1 MQGRSLK
8 KPWGGRFSQK
18 TEGLVE
24 AFTQSVYYDAR
35 FYKEDIKGS
44 IVHCEMLVRQGIIRP
59 EEGDKI
65 IQALLEIEREI
76 EEGAF
81 LPDPALEDIHMNIE
95 ARLIEKAGPVGGKLH
110 AARSRNDQ
118 VVLDERLYLREEV
131 RAVVEGVRR
140 LQKSLV
146 VRARGHLDTLLPGFT
161 HLQHAQ
167 PVRLA
172 FHLLAYVEMLERDWE
187 RFMDG
192 LKRVNVCPL
201 GAGALAG
208 TPLPIDRDW
217 VAKKLGFSR
226 VSPNAMDTVSDR
238 DFILEFL
245 AHAAITMIHLSR
257 MAEELVLWSSPEFS
271 FVELPDSYCT
281 GSSIMPQK
289 KNPDVA
295 ELVRGKTGRTVGNL
309 VSLLV
314 VMKGLPLAYNRD
326 LQEDK
331 EPLFDTADTL
341 KMSLRIMAGMYEK
354 VHFKVQEMEK
364 RAKESFTNATDL
376 ADYLVKKGVPFR
388 DAHRMVGELV
398 VYALNKGRSLEG
410 LSLEEMRMICPMV
423 EDDVYGVLELS
434 YGVDGRGSYGGT
446 AKNQVEERL
455 EVWEERLRDA

>member
-1 MQGRSLK
+1 
-8 KPWGGRFSQK
+8 
-18 TEGLVE
+18 
-24 AFTQSVYYDAR
+24 
-35 FYKEDIKGS
+35 
-44 IVHCEMLVRQGIIRP
+44 
-59 EEGDKI
+59 
-65 IQALLEIEREI
+65 
-76 EEGAF
+76 
-81 LPDPALEDIHMNIE
+81 
-95 ARLIEKAGPVGGKLH
+95 
-110 AARSRNDQ
+110 
-118 VVLDERLYLREEV
+118 
-131 RAVVEGVRR
+131 
-140 LQKSLV
+140 
-146 VRARGHLDTLLPGFT
+146 
-161 HLQHAQ
+161 
-167 PVRLA
+167 
-172 FHLLAYVEMLERDWE
+172 
-187 RFMDG
+187 
-192 LKRVNVCPL
+192 
-201 GAGALAG
+201 
-208 TPLPIDRDW
+208 
-217 VAKKLGFSR
+217 
-226 VSPNAMDTVSDR
+226 
-238 DFILEFL
+238 
-245 AHAAITMIHLSR
+245 
-257 MAEELVLWSSPEFS
+257 
-271 FVELPDSYCT
+271 
-281 GSSIMPQK
+281 MPQK

>member
-1 MQGRSLK
+1 MQGRSSK
-8 KPWGGRFSQK
+8 KPWGGRFSQD
-18 TEGLVE
+18 TDELVE
-24 AFTQSVYYDAR
+24 AFTKSVHYDAR

-44 IVHCEMLVRQGIIRP
+44 IAHCEMLARQGIIKP
-59 EEGDKI
+59 EEKDKI
-65 IQALLEIEREI
+65 VCALLEIEREI
-76 EEGAF
+76 EDGTF
-81 LPDPALEDIHMNIE
+81 VFDPTLEDIHMNIE
-95 ARLIEKAGPVGGKLH
+95 ARLIEKVGPVGGKLH
-110 AARSRNDQ
+110 TARSRNDQ
-118 VVLDERLYLREEV
+118 VVLDERLWLREEI
-131 RAVVEGVRR
+131 RAVVEGIRH

-146 VRARGHLDTLLPGFT
+146 IRAREHVDVLLPGFT

-172 FHLLAYVEMLERDWE
+172 FHLLAYVEMLERDKE
-187 RFMDG
+187 RFLDG

-208 TPLPIDRDW
+208 TSLPIDRDW

-226 VSPNAMDTVSDR
+226 VSSNAMDTVSDR

-245 AHAAITMIHLSR
+245 AYAAITMVHLSR

-295 ELVRGKTGRTVGNL
+295 ELVRGKTGRVVGNL

-331 EPLFDTADTL
+331 EPLFDTIDTL
-341 KMSLRIMAGMYEK
+341 KMSLRVMAGMYEK
-354 VHFKVQEMEK
+354 AHFRAQEMEK
-364 RAKESFTNATDL
+364 RAKEGFTNATDL
-376 ADYLVKKGVPFR
+376 ADYLVKKGVAFR

-398 VYALNKGRSLEG
+398 AYAISKGKSLED
-410 LSLEEMRMICPMV
+410 LSLEEMKMFCPMV
-423 EDDVYGVLELS
+423 EDDVYRVLELS
-434 YGVDGRGSYGGT
+434 YGVDSRDSYGGT

-455 EVWEERLRDA
+455 KVWEELLKDV